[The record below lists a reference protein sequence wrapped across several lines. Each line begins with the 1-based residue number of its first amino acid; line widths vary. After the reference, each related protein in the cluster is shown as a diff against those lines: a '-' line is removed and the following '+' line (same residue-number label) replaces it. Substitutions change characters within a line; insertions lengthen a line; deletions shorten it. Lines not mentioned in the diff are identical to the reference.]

1 MGRYQGRDLFTQTL
15 LCAAPSSQVLLHHQ
29 SIWKKGEAVEAAEPG
44 VGGSKLLLL
53 YRGGGWRGSL
63 SPLRS
68 PDLSP
73 AESGCPNLSDS
84 QAKFHSGL
92 RVYGADWQFL
102 HSEPS
107 IQVWLHMASNWQQGI
122 QGMNRIPGTKRDAPL
137 SLGGGVVYVR
147 VK

>member
-1 MGRYQGRDLFTQTL
+1 MTSSLKPFCVLPPPPRFSYIIRASGRRERLLKQLSRGWGALNSSCFTEEEG
-15 LCAAPSSQVLLHHQ
+15 
-29 SIWKKGEAVEAAEPG
+29 GEGA
-44 VGGSKLLLL
+44 
-53 YRGGGWRGSL
+53 L